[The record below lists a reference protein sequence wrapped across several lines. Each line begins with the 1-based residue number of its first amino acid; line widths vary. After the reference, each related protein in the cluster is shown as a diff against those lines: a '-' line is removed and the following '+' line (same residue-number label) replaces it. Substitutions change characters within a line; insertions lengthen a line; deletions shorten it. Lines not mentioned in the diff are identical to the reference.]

1 MCKNFLITVVVLS
14 GFFHAAELD
23 ARGSIDNTL
32 LTTAVDSNSNSKQKS
47 DSFDPRLL
55 WQRVKDLNLDDLGL
69 LDQVVTTI
77 VTALGIP
84 LKEPPPL
91 DGKRV
96 SRLDDKSRTSW
107 YKSLTPSQKAG
118 FNYFNE
124 SNQYFDE
131 DPNKALE
138 LIEKCLELFPEFHDA
153 IKDREILRFELGKS
167 GAKEPDSFRRRRLAK
182 QLVSES
188 IGISFLDSPQ
198 ALILTKKAIELDP
211 SLREAYQ
218 ERDLLEYVIKNGKLS
233 FNFKTEEIEERYF
246 SQGREIQERDP
257 EKARRFIKIALDI
270 KPDHKQALEWLKKL
284 DKFRANILFS
294 QAKKIIKSDFDAGFK
309 LLKDA
314 AQLMPENKDFKLY
327 MSGLVK
333 EIFRRGTKQIKKNSA
348 LAMEMIEQC
357 VKYSK
362 SRNLK
367 YERLLLKLRQELVQ
381 NKLRNLITLFNQ
393 RDPDELE

>member
-1 MCKNFLITVVVLS
+1 M
-14 GFFHAAELD
+14 
-23 ARGSIDNTL
+23 
-32 LTTAVDSNSNSKQKS
+32 KQKS

-84 LKEPPPL
+84 LKDPPPL

-107 YKSLTPSQKAG
+107 YKSLTPRQKAG

-131 DPNKALE
+131 DPDKALE

-153 IKDREILRFELGKS
+153 IKDREILRFELGKL

-198 ALILTKKAIELDP
+198 ALTLTKKAIELDP
-211 SLREAYQ
+211 SLKEAYQ
-218 ERDLLEYVIKNGKLS
+218 ERDLLEYLIKNGKLS
-233 FNFKTEEIEERYF
+233 FDFKTEEIAERYF
-246 SQGREIQERDP
+246 AQGREIQERDP
-257 EKARRFIKIALDI
+257 EEARRFVKIALDI
-270 KPDHKQALEWLKKL
+270 KPDHKEALEWLKKS
-284 DKFRANILFS
+284 DRFRANILFS
-294 QAKKIIKSDFDAGFK
+294 EAKKIIKEDFDTGFK
-309 LLKDA
+309 LLKDV
-314 AQLMPENKDFKLY
+314 AQLMPENQDFKLY

-333 EIFRRGTKQIKKNSA
+333 ALFRRGSKKIKKI
-348 LAMEMIEQC
+348 LH
-357 VKYSK
+357 
-362 SRNLK
+362 
-367 YERLLLKLRQELVQ
+367 
-381 NKLRNLITLFNQ
+381 
-393 RDPDELE
+393 